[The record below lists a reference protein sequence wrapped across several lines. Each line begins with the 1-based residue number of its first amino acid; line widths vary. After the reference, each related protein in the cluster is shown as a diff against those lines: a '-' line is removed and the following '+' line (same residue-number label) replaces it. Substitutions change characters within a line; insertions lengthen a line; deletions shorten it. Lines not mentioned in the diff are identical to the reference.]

1 MRLAN
6 TKTQPSGT
14 LSGEMSG
21 FTVLFQAFQFS
32 PSLYVPFFLWSL
44 DVSLHHFLCYLTVHR
59 CAALDGPNMEEQ
71 HPGGLSA
78 RVDEGGSNWSTGQRQ
93 LICLARAVLRAPKV
107 LAIDEA
113 TANID
118 LETDAIVQQSIRSKF
133 KVSTCLTIAH
143 RLQTILDSDLIVT
156 MDAGKVSEVIRNL
169 HTIRL
174 EAKALHMQSAV
185 FVCHRLQPLQPVSR
199 YTCLMFLSCV
209 EILRLFVQA
218 GSPAELL
225 EDPNSLFSA
234 LVKNDKGASA
244 KVGSKSS
251 SENLA
256 ALA

>member
-1 MRLAN
+1 
-6 TKTQPSGT
+6 
-14 LSGEMSG
+14 
-21 FTVLFQAFQFS
+21 
-32 PSLYVPFFLWSL
+32 
-44 DVSLHHFLCYLTVHR
+44 
-59 CAALDGPNMEEQ
+59 MEEQ

-133 KVSTCLTIAH
+133 KDSTCLTIAH

-156 MDAGKVSEVIRNL
+156 MDAGKVSEVIRKFHIVIL
-169 HTIRL
+169 GARARHTQRVL
-174 EAKALHMQSAV
+174 FSCLVQ
-185 FVCHRLQPLQPVSR
+185 RLQPNSR
-199 YTCLMFLSCV
+199 YACLCFCRAFKSFDFFGQV
-209 EILRLFVQA
+209 

-225 EDPNSLFSA
+225 GDPNSLFSA